1 MSLKS
6 RLNRTSKGLGMK
18 SEWKTYKLGEIYEVH
33 NGLSKGRKFFGRGYP
48 FLSFSTVFNHYFL
61 PAHLNDLVE
70 STDKERE
77 SLSIRRGDVFVTR
90 TSETY
95 NELGMTSVA
104 LRDYPE
110 ATYNG
115 FTKRLRP
122 YREHLVIPEFIGY
135 YLRNPHFRRKFE
147 QISNVTTRASL
158 NNGDLLNME
167 VSIPPLDIQ
176 RKIASILSALDDKI
190 ETNNAIC
197 RNLEEQ
203 SQALFSSFYHIESK
217 ETPFTDIIQILGGGT
232 PKTGE
237 DDYWNGVIPFFTP
250 KDVQSPYTF
259 NTEKTLSELGL
270 KNCNSK
276 LYPQGTTF
284 VTARGTVGKIA
295 MAGIPMAMNQSC
307 YALVSEKLHPLLV
320 YYYALEVVL
329 SLKQKSSG
337 SVFDA
342 IVTRDFNG
350 ESINLL
356 SKKSTSE
363 FLRLSVPIHEKIRDI
378 LLENEKI
385 AIMRDA
391 ILPKLMKGE
400 LDLDKI
406 EL

>member
-1 MSLKS
+1 
-6 RLNRTSKGLGMK
+6 MK
-18 SEWKTYKLGEIYEVH
+18 SEWDRVQVGALCSRVCSGGTPKSTNSEYYGGDIPWLNTREVNFNFISRTEGTITQAGLDNSSAKWIKKNCVIVAMYGATAGRCAITKIPLTTNQACCNLEIDEARADYRFVYYALKNEYIRLSSAA
-33 NGLSKGRKFFGRGYP
+33 NGGAQQ
-48 FLSFSTVFNHYFL
+48 N
-61 PAHLNDLVE
+61 LNAQQV
-70 STDKERE
+70 KEFD
-77 SLSIRRGDVFVTR
+77 I
-90 TSETY
+90 
-95 NELGMTSVA
+95 
-104 LRDYPE
+104 
-110 ATYNG
+110 
-115 FTKRLRP
+115 P
-122 YREHLVIPEFIGY
+122 Y
-135 YLRNPHFRRKFE
+135 
-147 QISNVTTRASL
+147 
-158 NNGDLLNME
+158 
-167 VSIPPLDIQ
+167 PPLPIQ

-363 FLRLSVPIHEKIRDI
+363 FLRLSVSIHEKIRDI